1 MQEAQPGTM
10 VRRWPQPGLCEVC
23 RRWGSGRF
31 CHLCLQR
38 FAASTPRC
46 AGCGLRTGVPLA
58 RCGSCL
64 QEDWPF
70 ASTCCAVDYAHPWD
84 HLVARYKYRGQ
95 VELATPLAQLMLNG
109 PHPPVDA
116 LVPVPLA
123 ESRLAERGYN
133 QAWELAR
140 RLGAALG
147 LPARADV
154 LLRPLAQ
161 AAQAAQTGQT
171 RRAAHEPPAGPA
183 PQAVSTRAERLR
195 NLRAAFMVEPAQRP
209 WLQGRQLGLVDDVM
223 TTGATAREAAQTLL
237 RAGAAGVH
245 LWVLARTPAPQAAGP
260 AA

>member
-1 MQEAQPGTM
+1 M
-10 VRRWPQPGLCEVC
+10 VKRWPLPGLCEVC
-23 RRWGSGRF
+23 RCWGRGRF
-31 CHLCLQR
+31 CGLCLQR

-70 ASTCCAVDYAHPWD
+70 ASTCCAVDYAYPWD
-84 HLVARYKYRGQ
+84 HLVARFKYQRQ
-95 VELATPLAQLMLNG
+95 VELAGPLAQLMLNG
-109 PHPPVDA
+109 PLPPVDA

-140 RLGAALG
+140 RLGAARR

-161 AAQAAQTGQT
+161 AAQAEQTGQPRHAT
-171 RRAAHEPPAGPA
+171 QAA
-183 PQAVSTRAERLR
+183 STRAERLH
-195 NLRAAFMVEPAQRP
+195 NLRAAFMVAPALRP

-223 TTGATAREAAQTLL
+223 TTGATAREAAHTLL
-237 RAGAAGVH
+237 RAGAASVH
-245 LWVLARTPAPQAAGP
+245 LWVLARTPAPSAAGP